1 VRRGIVGAAVAMVV
15 LVGACG
21 STVPSSA
28 PASAAAASA
37 ATTVATAPIAIPST
51 TPGATIPMPSGAAT
65 TLDPSLMALL
75 PATVGGVAVTQESQ
89 SLAEAIADRAFVAS
103 VDRAAFPIAVSGSDL
118 ASGVVAHLR
127 AGVFSDKMFT
137 DWRSSYDQGAC
148 ASSAGVV
155 AHAEQTLG
163 GRTTYVTTCGGG
175 LRVYQAYVPSK
186 GVIVSLFSTGPADLG
201 GQLMGQL
208 QG

>member
-1 VRRGIVGAAVAMVV
+1 MRRPLLCAGLAAAL

-21 STVPSSA
+21 GTGPSSGPPSSA
-28 PASAAAASA
+28 VPPASSPAI
-37 ATTVATAPIAIPST
+37 VIPSFS
-51 TPGATIPMPSGAAT
+51 PGPTIPMPSGAKT

-75 PATVGGVAVTQESQ
+75 PTAVAGVAVTLEPQ
-89 SLAEAIADRAFVAS
+89 SLAEAVADQAFVAS

-118 ASGVVAHLR
+118 VSGVVAHIR
-127 AGVFSDKMFT
+127 AGVYSDKMFT
-137 DWRSSYDQGAC
+137 DWRASYDEGAC

-155 AHAEQTLG
+155 AHAQQTIG

-175 LRVYQAYVPSK
+175 LRVYQAYIPSK

-201 GQLMGQL
+201 GQLMGEL
-208 QG
+208 QD